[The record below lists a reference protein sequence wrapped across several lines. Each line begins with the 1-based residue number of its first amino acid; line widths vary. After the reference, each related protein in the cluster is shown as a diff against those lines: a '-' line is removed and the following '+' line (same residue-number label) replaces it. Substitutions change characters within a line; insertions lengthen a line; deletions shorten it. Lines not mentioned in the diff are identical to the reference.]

1 MKSQRILSIRS
12 GLARLVAA
20 CLIPAILMAAVLLHD
35 DYQRSRAR
43 LVSDSLDAARA
54 LMLAVDGEFVGAE
67 RTLHALS
74 TSPSIASRDFSA
86 FHAQSA
92 RAIANSSINNITL
105 IKPGGQQLMNTA
117 APFGQSLPKA
127 LSLVQFE
134 SVLATG
140 RASISNLLMG
150 PVLNRS
156 VIRVAVP
163 VRGGPEFTHY
173 LVGVMLPSY
182 FQKLLLERR
191 FGADR
196 IAVIADASG
205 TVVARTHEI
214 DRFIGKPVASGL
226 LERLNSEDESAFELV
241 SLEGIR
247 VLTVFVRS
255 PTSRWAVAIGTPVS
269 SLTADL
275 WRSLWLLGGLAV
287 LLLCSALGIAWV
299 MGGRIAR
306 SIRTLSA
313 SALALGDGKAV
324 AVPALAIREAD
335 EVGKALTRASLML
348 AEADE
353 ALRGS
358 EARMRGIVE
367 SATDA
372 ILTVDKD
379 QCIVLY
385 NPAAEKMFGW
395 PAVEM
400 LGKRLDTLIPA
411 RFRAAHAGHI
421 QRFAEI
427 GTMSRRMGDGTVLY
441 GQRAN
446 GEEFP
451 VEASISQL
459 VTGEGTLF
467 SVILRDV
474 TARVRDHA
482 ALERSNLDLQQFA
495 FVASHDLKT
504 PLRSMGGFMQILER
518 NYADKLDEKAQ
529 SLIRR
534 TSAAV
539 HRLEH
544 LTEDLLSYARLNS
557 EVRPFAPVNCADMV
571 QEVVHLLDAALRQ
584 SGAQVTMDDLPEVM
598 GDRTQL
604 VQLFLNL
611 VGNGIKYCRDREPRV
626 HIAAQRDTQG
636 WVFSVADN
644 GIGIDAKHHEKIF
657 EVFKRL
663 HTQNEYAG
671 TGIGLA
677 VCRRVVERHGGK
689 IWITSVV
696 GQGSTFYFTIPDS
709 PAERFAS

>member
-1 MKSQRILSIRS
+1 MKPKRVPSIRA
-12 GLARLVAA
+12 GLTRLVAA
-20 CLIPAILMAAVLLHD
+20 CLIPAIVMAAVLLHD

-54 LMLAVDGEFVGAE
+54 LMLAVDGEFRSAE

-92 RAIANSSINNITL
+92 RALVDGNINNITL
-105 IKPGGQQLMNTA
+105 IEPGGQLLMNTA
-117 APFGQSLPKA
+117 TLFGQPLPKA
-127 LSLVQFE
+127 FNISQFE
-134 SVLATG
+134 SV
-140 RASISNLLMG
+140 RASGRTNISNLLVG
-150 PVLNRS
+150 PVLNRP
-156 VIRVAVP
+156 VVRVVVP
-163 VRGGPEFTHY
+163 VRNGSDFQY
-173 LVGVMLPSY
+173 MMGVMLPAY
-182 FQKLLLERR
+182 FQRMLIERR
-191 FGADR
+191 FGAGR

-205 TVVARTHEI
+205 TVVARTHDI
-214 DRFIGKPVASGL
+214 DRFIGKPVPSAL
-226 LERLNSEDESAFELV
+226 LERLNHEDENTFELV
-241 SLEGIR
+241 SLEGIP
-247 VLTVFVRS
+247 VLTAFVRS
-255 PTSRWAVAIGTPVS
+255 PTSRWTVAIGTPVD

-275 WRSLWLLGGLAV
+275 WRSLWLLGGLAA
-287 LLLCSALGIAWV
+287 LLLSSALGIAWV

-306 SIRTLSA
+306 SVRTLSA

-335 EVGKALTRASLML
+335 EVGKAITNASLRL
-348 AEADE
+348 AKADE

-372 ILTVDKD
+372 ILTVDPD

-395 PAVEM
+395 PAVQM

-421 QRFAEI
+421 QRFSEM
-427 GTMSRRMGDGTVLY
+427 GTTSRRMGDGTVLY

-459 VTGEGTLF
+459 ATVDGTLF

-474 TARVRDHA
+474 TTRVRDHA

-504 PLRSMGGFMQILER
+504 PLRSIGGFMQILER
-518 NYADKLDEKAQ
+518 NYGDKLDEKAQ

-534 TSAAV
+534 ASAAV
-539 HRLEH
+539 HRLDQ
-544 LTEDLLSYARLNS
+544 LTEDLLSYARVNS
-557 EVRPFAPVNCADMV
+557 EVRPFAPVNCGDMAE
-571 QEVVHLLDAALRQ
+571 EVIHLLDAALRH
-584 SGAQVTMDDLPEVM
+584 SRAQVTMGELPEVM

-604 VQLFLNL
+604 VQLLLNL

-626 HIAAQRDTQG
+626 HIAAQRDQQG
-636 WVFSVADN
+636 WVFSVTDN

-663 HTQNEYAG
+663 HSQNEYAG

-696 GQGSTFYFTIPDS
+696 GEGSTFYFMIPEIA
-709 PAERFAS
+709 AERSAP

>member
-1 MKSQRILSIRS
+1 MKPKRVPSIRA
-12 GLARLVAA
+12 GLTRLVAA
-20 CLIPAILMAAVLLHD
+20 CLIPAIVMAAVLLHD

-54 LMLAVDGEFVGAE
+54 LMLAVDGEFRSAE

-92 RAIANSSINNITL
+92 RALFDSSINNITL
-105 IKPGGQQLMNTA
+105 IEPGGQQLMNTA
-117 APFGQSLPKA
+117 TPFGQPLPKA
-127 LSLVQFE
+127 INLNQFE
-134 SVLATG
+134 SVLASG
-140 RASISNLLMG
+140 RANTSNLLVG
-150 PVLNRS
+150 PVLNRP
-156 VIRVAVP
+156 VVRVAVP
-163 VRGGPEFTHY
+163 VRNGTEFTHT
-173 LVGVMLPSY
+173 LVGVMLPAY
-182 FQKLLLERR
+182 FQKLLLARR
-191 FGADR
+191 FGSDR
-196 IAVIADASG
+196 IVVIADASG
-205 TVVARTHEI
+205 TVVARTHDI
-214 DRFIGKPVASGL
+214 DRFIGKPVAPGL
-226 LERLNSEDESAFELV
+226 LQRLNSADENAFEVV
-241 SLEGIR
+241 SLEGIP
-247 VLTVFVRS
+247 VLTAFVRS
-255 PTSRWAVAIGTPVS
+255 PTSRWTVAIGTPVD

-275 WRSLWLLGGLAV
+275 WRSLWLLGGLAA
-287 LLLCSALGIAWV
+287 LLLSSALGIAWV

-306 SIRTLSA
+306 SVRTLSA

-335 EVGKALTRASLML
+335 EVGKAITNASLRL
-348 AEADE
+348 AKADE

-367 SATDA
+367 LATDA
-372 ILTVDKD
+372 ILTVDKE
-379 QCIVLY
+379 QRIVLY

-395 PAVEM
+395 SAGQM
-400 LGKRLDTLIPA
+400 LGERLDTLMPA
-411 RFRAAHAGHI
+411 RFRAGHAGHI
-421 QRFAEI
+421 QRFSEM
-427 GTMSRRMGDGTVLY
+427 GTASRRMGDGTVLY

-459 VTGEGTLF
+459 ATAEGTLF

-474 TARVRDHA
+474 TTRVRDHA

-504 PLRSMGGFMQILER
+504 PLRSIGGFMQILER

-534 TSAAV
+534 ASAAV
-539 HRLEH
+539 HRLDQ
-544 LTEDLLSYARLNS
+544 LTEDLLSYARVNS
-557 EVRPFAPVNCADMV
+557 EVRPFAPVNCRDMAE
-571 QEVVHLLDAALRQ
+571 EVIHLLDAALRH
-584 SGAQVTMDDLPEVM
+584 SRAQVTMGELPEVM

-604 VQLFLNL
+604 VQLLLNL

-626 HIAAQRDTQG
+626 HIEAQRDPQG

-696 GQGSTFYFTIPDS
+696 GEGSTFYFMIPEIA
-709 PAERFAS
+709 AERSAP

>member
-1 MKSQRILSIRS
+1 MKPKRIPSIRS
-12 GLARLVAA
+12 GLTRLVAA
-20 CLIPAILMAAVLLHD
+20 CLLPAIVMAAVLLHD

-54 LMLAVDGEFVGAE
+54 LMLAVDGEFRSAE

-74 TSPSIASRDFSA
+74 TSPSISSRDFSA

-92 RAIANSSINNITL
+92 RALFDSSINNITL
-105 IKPGGQQLMNTA
+105 IEPGGQQLMNTA
-117 APFGQSLPKA
+117 TPFGQPLPKA
-127 LSLVQFE
+127 INLNQFE
-134 SVLATG
+134 SVLASG
-140 RASISNLLMG
+140 RANTSNLLVG
-150 PVLNRS
+150 PVLNRP
-156 VIRVAVP
+156 VVRVAVP
-163 VRGGPEFTHY
+163 VRNGTEFTQT
-173 LVGVMLPSY
+173 LVGVMLPAY
-182 FQKLLLERR
+182 FQKLLIERR

-196 IAVIADASG
+196 LAVIADASG

-214 DRFIGKPVASGL
+214 DRFIGKPVAPGL
-226 LERLNSEDESAFELV
+226 LERLNHEDENTFEVV
-241 SLEGIR
+241 SLEGIP
-247 VLTVFVRS
+247 VLTAFVRS
-255 PTSRWAVAIGTPVS
+255 PTSRWTVAIGTPVD

-275 WRSLWLLGGLAV
+275 WRSLWLLGGLAA
-287 LLLCSALGIAWV
+287 LLLSSALGIAWV

-306 SIRTLSA
+306 SVRTLSA
-313 SALALGDGKAV
+313 SALALGDGKAM

-335 EVGKALTRASLML
+335 EVGKAITNASLML
-348 AEADE
+348 AKADE

-367 SATDA
+367 LATDA
-372 ILTVDKD
+372 ILTVDKE
-379 QCIVLY
+379 QRIVLY

-395 PAVEM
+395 SAGQM
-400 LGKRLDTLIPA
+400 LGERLDTLMPA
-411 RFRAAHAGHI
+411 RFRAGHAGHI
-421 QRFAEI
+421 QRFSEM
-427 GTMSRRMGDGTVLY
+427 GTTSRRMGDGTVLY

-459 VTGEGTLF
+459 ATVDETLF

-474 TARVRDHA
+474 TTRVRDHA

-504 PLRSMGGFMQILER
+504 PLRSIGGFMQILER

-534 TSAAV
+534 ASAAV
-539 HRLEH
+539 HRLDQ
-544 LTEDLLSYARLNS
+544 LTEDLLSYARVNS
-557 EVRPFAPVNCADMV
+557 EVRPFAPVSCGDMAE
-571 QEVVHLLDAALRQ
+571 EVIHLLDAALRH
-584 SGAQVTMDDLPEVM
+584 SRAQVTMGELPEVM

-604 VQLFLNL
+604 VQLLLNL

-626 HIAAQRDTQG
+626 HIAAQRDQQG

-696 GQGSTFYFTIPDS
+696 GEGSTFYFTIPENV
-709 PAERFAS
+709 AERSAP

>member
-1 MKSQRILSIRS
+1 MNSQRIPSIRS

-43 LVSDSLDAARA
+43 LVSDSLNAARA
-54 LMLAVDGEFVGAE
+54 LMLAVDGEFLGAE

-74 TSPSIASRDFSA
+74 TSPSIANRDLSA
-86 FHAQSA
+86 FQAQSE
-92 RAIANSSINNITL
+92 RALANSNINGITL
-105 IKPGGQQLMNTA
+105 IEPGGQQLMNTA
-117 APFGQSLPKA
+117 TPFGQPLPKV
-127 LSLVQFE
+127 LGRWRFE

-140 RASISNLLMG
+140 RASISNLGIG
-150 PVLNRS
+150 PVLKRP

-163 VRGGPEFTHY
+163 VRGGPEFPRV

-191 FGADR
+191 FGTDR

-205 TVVARTHEI
+205 NVVARTHDI
-214 DRFIGKPVASGL
+214 DKFIGKPVTAGL
-226 LERLNSEDESAFELV
+226 LERLKREDENTFEVV
-241 SLEGIR
+241 SLEGTP
-247 VLTVFVRS
+247 VLTAFVRS
-255 PTSRWAVAIGTPVS
+255 PTSRWTVAIGTPVA

-275 WRSLWLLGGLAV
+275 WRSIWLLGGLA
-287 LLLCSALGIAWV
+287 LLLLSSGLGIAWV
-299 MGGRIAR
+299 MGGRITR
-306 SIRTLSA
+306 SVRTLSA

-353 ALRGS
+353 ARRGS

-427 GTMSRRMGDGTVLY
+427 GTTSRRMGDGTVLY

-446 GEEFP
+446 GDEFP

-459 VTGEGTLF
+459 VTAEGTLF

-474 TARVRDHA
+474 TTRMRDHA

-557 EVRPFAPVNCADMV
+557 EVRPFAPVNLHDVAE
-571 QEVVHLLDAALRQ
+571 EVIHLLDAAIVER
-584 SGAQVTMDDLPEVM
+584 GARVTANALPEIH

-604 VQLFLNL
+604 VQLLLNL
-611 VGNGIKYCRDREPRV
+611 IGNGIKYCRDRSPLV
-626 HIAAQRDTQG
+626 HISATRG
-636 WVFSVADN
+636 EREWVISVADN
-644 GIGIDAKHHEKIF
+644 GIGIEEKHHDKVF

-663 HTQNEYAG
+663 HTQKEYSG
-671 TGIGLA
+671 TGIGLS

-696 GQGSTFYFTIPDS
+696 GEGSTFKFSIPHTS
-709 PAERFAS
+709 PESSRT